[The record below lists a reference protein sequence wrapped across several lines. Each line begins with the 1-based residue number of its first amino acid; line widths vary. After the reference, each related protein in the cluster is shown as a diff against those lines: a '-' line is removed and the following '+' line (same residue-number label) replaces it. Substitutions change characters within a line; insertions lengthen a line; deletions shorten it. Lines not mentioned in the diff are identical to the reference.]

1 MERRR
6 VLAAVAGAWAW
17 AWVGAAGLVAGT
29 AQAAE
34 ETFPSKPIQLIIP
47 FGAGGSHDLHAR
59 VLASVAPQYLGQ
71 PLIVVLRPGGGGAIA
86 SQFVARSAPDGYTLL
101 FGGNGPNTILPIVQ
115 NVGYGMREFVP
126 VAQIN
131 YSPPLLVVRPDAPWK
146 DAREFIEDARQRPN
160 RILFAHTGVYGAAHF
175 PMLLVQEATGV
186 RVTFVSYD
194 GGGPAL
200 LAVASRNADASF
212 LFAAQVLPYWRAGR
226 VKVLGV
232 AAPAR
237 LESLPDVPTLKEQGI
252 DVEFRMWRA
261 VLAPAGIS
269 QDRLRVLR
277 EAFRKVVDDPS
288 FKALMRQLDEPII
301 YMDGPEFAEFWRQ
314 EWESVR
320 KAAQAVLN

>member
-34 ETFPSKPIQLIIP
+34 EAFPSKPIQLIIP

-186 RVTFVSYD
+186 RPVIVGKPSPFIFK
-194 GGGPAL
+194 
-200 LAVASRNADASF
+200 LATEDLPTGVRVAMVGDVPEVDILGAH
-212 LFAAQVLPYWRAGR
+212 AAGFPGILV
-226 VKVLGV
+226 
-232 AAPAR
+232 APAPPP
-237 LESLPDVPTLKEQGI
+237 LP
-252 DVEFRMWRA
+252 
-261 VLAPAGIS
+261 AP
-269 QDRLRVLR
+269 
-277 EAFRKVVDDPS
+277 
-288 FKALMRQLDEPII
+288 
-301 YMDGPEFAEFWRQ
+301 
-314 EWESVR
+314 
-320 KAAQAVLN
+320 